1 MYDVGRETV
10 EPIPGLLARIPGSV
24 LPASLSTKAQQKPK
38 KNQTLVIQESF
49 LSSLLCTNSLPVVSR
64 EVGGKKSDGLS
75 PACADLQSDNEVVD
89 RGSGGE
95 QSG

>member
-1 MYDVGRETV
+1 MYDVGCETV

-24 LPASLSTKAQQKPK
+24 LPASLSTKAQEKQK
-38 KNQTLVIQESF
+38 QTLVIQESF
-49 LSSLLCTNSLPVVSR
+49 LSSLLCTNSLPVVFR

-95 QSG
+95 QSR